1 MAEKIKS
8 WRYDE
13 NERLLGSFAEAVNKK
28 RKKQRDKIGEIIM
41 KRILMAAVMLSGI
54 SMSAATYQAKIMI
67 NGAGDGVKM
76 AKGTCSGVGS
86 IQNATWLKENNEK
99 IIIAS
104 FPAEQE
110 WKKGEFSFIP
120 EKDGK
125 IYLQLLSWAAD
136 DKGKVMNGWVLI
148 DDITVEGAALENGN
162 FEGEDISVWKL
173 KIKPDIRAEI
183 VEGSGRDSS
192 KAAKICYECTAD
204 YAKPILVKAGQEVK
218 ISYWYKIAP

>member
-1 MAEKIKS
+1 MKKI
-8 WRYDE
+8 
-13 NERLLGSFAEAVNKK
+13 LTVAIMLAGMPMFAA
-28 RKKQRDKIGEIIM
+28 
-41 KRILMAAVMLSGI
+41 S
-54 SMSAATYQAKIMI
+54 YQAKIMI
-67 NGAGDGVKM
+67 NGVSDGVKM
-76 AKGTCSGVGS
+76 TKGTCSAGGS
-86 IQNATWLKENNEK
+86 VSNATWLKDGNNEK

-183 VEGSGRDSS
+183 VEDSS